1 MKTKTK
7 REMPLSDALEEIATI
22 ARESMGEG
30 SARVDGKEIKLGDP
44 VTLEIESESGK
55 KGGELE
61 IEIKWP
67 TKKAMGEQEESK
79 GGGKG
84 RLMLFLAL
92 LGIAAGAAA
101 VIFSRRMRGSPDDG
115 DWTDDA
121 LTPSAPAIEQ

>member
-44 VTLEIESESGK
+44 VTLEIETESGK

-61 IEIKWP
+61 FEIKWP
-67 TKKAMGEQEESK
+67 TKKAMGEREESK
-79 GGGKG
+79 GGRG
-84 RLMLFLAL
+84 RLMLFLAV

-101 VIFSRRMRGSPDDG
+101 VIFSRRMRGSLDDG
-115 DWTDDA
+115 DWTDEA
-121 LTPSAPAIEQ
+121 MTPSAPVIEQ